1 MTIHKA
7 TDVNTEVL
15 FSDAK
20 KLGLVFFK
28 SVPFN
33 KSLNDVEGNVID
45 SIYDLGKACDE
56 LSRNPKV
63 MYPSKES
70 YRRYNVYKGGKVLG
84 ENLTL
89 EEKSDKMKE
98 FPKALVEP
106 VELDTYND
114 DLDKYRTYQA
124 MIRQTFSWGLY
135 FLEDLLDNPKAIKAF
150 SIAWEKG
157 HSSGY
162 GEVANEFSDLVD
174 LIK

>member
-15 FSDAK
+15 FRDAAQ
-20 KLGLVFFK
+20 LGLVFYRSESFDQNYK
-28 SVPFN
+28 GTLIQ
-33 KSLNDVEGNVID
+33 SL
-45 SIYDLGKACDE
+45 YDLGCACDE

-63 MYPSKES
+63 KYPSKES

-84 ENLTL
+84 ENLTVS
-89 EEKSDKMKE
+89 EKNDKLKE

-106 VELDTYND
+106 VDLDTYSD
-114 DLDKYRTYQA
+114 DLDKYHTYQA

-150 SIAWEKG
+150 IIAWEKG
-157 HSSGY
+157 HHSGY

>member
-114 DLDKYRTYQA
+114 DLDKYHTYQA